1 MTDASQHVVAMI
13 GSYAPRRC
21 GVGVFSH
28 DMATAIA
35 EHAGRGP
42 LSDGRSVVVAAMD
55 DRPEGYEYGP
65 EVVVRIN
72 QHRREDYREAAEFL
86 NHSKVDVVSLQHEY
100 GLFGGQSGSY
110 VFELLD
116 RLDKP
121 VVTTLHTVLAEPTA
135 QQADVLRRICQRSEC
150 VAVMAERARCIL
162 REVYDVSGDAVRLI
176 PHGVP
181 DVPFGPTEPFK
192 ARFQADGRPTM
203 LTFGLLSPGKSI
215 EVALDALARVVPAHP
230 NLVYIVLGVTHP
242 GVKRE
247 SGESYRISLERRV
260 VELGIEKNVAFHNR
274 YVSIGDLREYLQ
286 AADIYATPYRNRE
299 QITSGTL
306 AYAVACGKAV
316 VSTPYWHAQE
326 LLADGRGRLVEFGD
340 VEGFATAFRD
350 LLGDTAERGRIQRA
364 AYDYGREMV
373 WPNVARQYAEVF
385 RRAVQTYDERR
396 AGLVRERKNLLR
408 MSLPEVNLT
417 HLFSMSDDTGIL
429 QHSIYATPDRRHG
442 YSSDD
447 VARAIIVCGMTWT
460 LFGDQEVLPLMRTY
474 LAFLNYAQVP
484 ETGRFRNF
492 MTYDRRWLEEDGSD
506 DCQGRV
512 LWALGHLIAHAPEAS
527 AKQLAEK
534 LFRASLKNFETIGSL
549 RTWTFAILGL
559 HYLLREHGEDGA
571 ARVALTRLAERL
583 NAAVAEH
590 ESPDWPWPEETVK
603 YDNGRIPQALIVA
616 GYMLGRREMTDRGLR
631 ILRWLVDVQKSSDGH
646 ASFIGNRGWLRHGGA
661 RARFDQQPLEAA
673 AMIGACKA
681 AHRASG
687 EVGWLAEMRRCFEW
701 YLGRNEKGAT
711 LIDFRIGG
719 CYDGLTEE
727 GVNRNQGAESLLS
740 WLLSLLTMH
749 EMQTGD
755 VLTVG

>member
-1 MTDASQHVVAMI
+1 
-13 GSYAPRRC
+13 
-21 GVGVFSH
+21 
-28 DMATAIA
+28 
-35 EHAGRGP
+35 
-42 LSDGRSVVVAAMD
+42 MD
-55 DRPEGYEYGP
+55 DRSEGYEYGP

-72 QHRREDYREAAEFL
+72 QHRREDYREAAEYL
-86 NHSKVDVVSLQHEY
+86 NHSKVDVALLQHEY
-100 GLFGGQSGSY
+100 GLFGGQAGGY
-110 VFELLD
+110 IFELLD

-121 VVTTLHTVLAEPTA
+121 VISTLHTVLAEPTA
-135 QQADVLRRICQRSEC
+135 EQADVLRRVCQRSEG
-150 VAVMAERARCIL
+150 VVVMAERARRIL
-162 REVYDVSGDAVRLI
+162 RDVYDVSGDVIRLI

-192 ARFQADGRPTM
+192 ARFQISGRPTM

-215 EVALDALARVVPAHP
+215 EVVLDALARVVPAYP

-247 SGESYRISLERRV
+247 SGESYRISLERRAV
-260 VELGIEKNVAFHNR
+260 SLGIEKNVAFHNR

-286 AADIYATPYRNRE
+286 AADIYATPYGNRD

-340 VEGFATAFRD
+340 VDGFAEAFRD
-350 LLGDTAERGRIQRA
+350 LLGDAAERQRMQRA

-385 RRAVQTYDERR
+385 REASRTYNADR
-396 AGLVRERKNLLR
+396 AGVAGEPKSLLR
-408 MSLPEVNLT
+408 MSLPEVNLA
-417 HLFSMSDDTGIL
+417 HLVGMTDDTGIL
-429 QHSIYATPDRRHG
+429 QHSIYATPDRHHG
-442 YSSDD
+442 YASDD
-447 VARAIIVCGMTWT
+447 VARAMIVCGMTWT
-460 LFGDQEVLPLMRTY
+460 LFGEQKVLPLMRTY
-474 LAFLNYAQVP
+474 LAFLHYAQVP
-484 ETGRFRNF
+484 ETSRFRNF
-492 MTYDRRWLEEDGSD
+492 MSYDRRWLEADGSD

-527 AKQLAEK
+527 ARELAEQ
-534 LFRASLKNFETIGSL
+534 LFRSSLKNFESIDSL

-559 HYLLREHGEDGA
+559 HYFLREHAGDSA
-571 ARVALTRLAERL
+571 AQDSLTRLADRL
-583 NAAVAEH
+583 YAAVAEG
-590 ESPDWPWPEETVK
+590 ESPDWPWPEGTVT
-603 YDNGRIPQALIVA
+603 YDNGRIPQALIIA
-616 GYMLGRREMTDRGLR
+616 GYMLGRQELTDRGLR
-631 ILRWLVDVQKSSDGH
+631 VLRWLVDVQTSSEGH
-646 ASFIGNRGWLRHGGA
+646 VSFVGNRGWFRRGGP
-661 RARFDQQPLEAA
+661 RATFDQQPLEAA

-681 AHRASG
+681 AYRASG
-687 EVGWLAEMRRCFEW
+687 EAGWLVEMRRCFEW

-711 LIDFRIGG
+711 LIDFRSGG
-719 CYDGLTEE
+719 CYDGLTAD

-740 WLLSLLTMH
+740 WLLSLLIMH